1 MRVKGWKVKAAT
13 AALALA
19 MIAPT
24 AALAYVPEDAALV
37 GVGER
42 DILLAGL
49 AVQRANGPLPT
60 EAQPT
65 AEPGFHGSAEQPS
78 LHEPMEQQPAEESV
92 ESQPAEE
99 PSLHESVESQPA
111 EKPGLHE
118 PMESQPAMV
127 VEMALGSE
135 LLTINGQPVTMDIV
149 PVVHKGATYIP
160 LRYLAEAL
168 GAEVGWDQEARVTT
182 LQVGELEARFWANRT
197 FMELD
202 GIQRHFATPVLV
214 RDGRTLV
221 PVRFI
226 AELFGWQVVFSESG
240 GTITLTSTQ

>member
-1 MRVKGWKVKAAT
+1 MKSWKVKAAT
-13 AALALA
+13 AALTLTLV
-19 MIAPT
+19 APT

-60 EAQPT
+60 ESKLTEESRLHEPGEHSSLHDPV
-65 AEPGFHGSAEQPS
+65 AEPSLHDPMEPRPSEEPSLHEPVESQPSEEPS
-78 LHEPMEQQPAEESV
+78 LHEPMES
-92 ESQPAEE
+92 
-99 PSLHESVESQPA
+99 H
-111 EKPGLHE
+111 
-118 PMESQPAMV
+118 PAMV

-135 LLTINGQPVTMDIV
+135 LLTINGQQVTMDIV

-168 GAEVGWDQEARVTT
+168 GAEVGWDQEARVTI
-182 LQVGELEARFWANRT
+182 LQVGEREARFWANRT

-202 GIQRHFATPVLV
+202 GIQRHFATPILV
-214 RDGRTLV
+214 QDGRTLV

-226 AELFGWQVVFSESG
+226 AELFGWQVAFSERG
-240 GTITLTSTQ
+240 GTITLTLTQ